1 MPPFWVPIDTYVA
14 LAVVLV
20 NFIFATFILIRTPCT
35 IIYLIYFFICIANM
49 VWNFGDFMT
58 VLTGNR
64 VWFYLSLI
72 GSAML
77 PSLMYHW
84 ILTMAIPERKSS
96 FMTFV
101 AYLFSVFLATSS
113 PLALFLPNVK
123 WFVDSELWNILYLAL
138 LGPFIFAGITMLFQ
152 AIQRT
157 KAQDEK
163 SRLYYILAAVIIGVF
178 TGLSDLV
185 QVLKVPIPP
194 LGHLGCL
201 TVTIVLA
208 IGVFKHRT
216 AYDVLAQ
223 MRINLESMA
232 ETAAAVAHEIRNP
245 LTSIKG
251 ACALLSSE
259 LADLNRPRVWE
270 YHTIIC
276 EEIDRL
282 DNIVESLQ
290 YFTKPIKS
298 EKEVTSINNL
308 IERTVKL
315 LELNPIDLKIRLDL
329 SEHLPMIQ
337 ADASLLKQVFLN
349 LIKNAAEACGPGG
362 ELVVRAEST
371 SPWIRISFSDNGPGI
386 PLDSLQHIF
395 EPFYTTKATGMGVG
409 LAVSQ
414 RIIEAHDG
422 RIEARNGAPGGAQFS
437 ILLPL

>member
-1 MPPFWVPIDTYVA
+1 MLPFLVPIDTYVA
-14 LAVVLV
+14 LAVVLI
-20 NFIFATFILIRTPCT
+20 NFTFAIFILVRTPCT
-35 IIYLIYFFICIANM
+35 IIYMIYFFICIANM

-58 VLTGNR
+58 VSTGNR
-64 VWFYLSLI
+64 LWFYLSLV
-72 GSAML
+72 GSGML

-84 ILTMAIPERKSS
+84 ILTMVKPERKSS
-96 FMTFV
+96 FMAFV
-101 AYLFSVFLATSS
+101 AYLFSAFLATSS
-113 PLALFLPNVK
+113 PLALFLPKVK
-123 WFVDSELWNILYLAL
+123 WFVDSELWNILYLVL
-138 LGPFIFAGITMLFQ
+138 LSPFIFAGITMLFQ
-152 AIQRT
+152 AVRRT

-185 QVLKVPIPP
+185 QVLNVPIPP

-201 TVTIVLA
+201 IVTIILA
-208 IGVFKHRT
+208 IGVFKHRA

-223 MRINLESMA
+223 MRIRLESMA

-259 LADLNRPRVWE
+259 LEDLNRPRVWE

-282 DNIVESLQ
+282 YNIVESLQ
-290 YFTKPIKS
+290 YFTKPIKL
-298 EKEVTSINNL
+298 EIEAVSINNL
-308 IERTVKL
+308 IERTVQL
-315 LELNPIDLKIRLDL
+315 LELNPIGLKIRLDL

-362 ELVVRAEST
+362 ELVVRTESA
-371 SPWIRISFSDNGPGI
+371 SPWIRVNFSDNGPGI
-386 PLDSLQHIF
+386 PLDSLPHIF

-409 LAVSQ
+409 LTISQ
-414 RIIEAHDG
+414 RMIEAHRG
-422 RIEARNGAPGGAQFS
+422 RIEARNGDSGGAQFT
-437 ILLPL
+437 ILLPV